1 MQRTTLKAPLRF
13 AGTGLFSA
21 QPCAI
26 TLHPSH
32 EHCGIV
38 FEHMGQRIPAHIDAL
53 SSVPVHPA
61 FASMSPRCTGVGSD
75 QINIATIEHLLS
87 ALCGLGISD
96 ALIVIESTNAHCE
109 IPILDGSAIDFVSA
123 INTSGI
129 ETLDTTINPITIT
142 ERIVIEDDDASITIE
157 PNETPSYTYTLDY
170 PQPEITNASVTWDG
184 DASDYAER
192 IAHARTFC
200 LEHEADAMHSAGLFT
215 HLSTSDML
223 VISKAGPIDNTL
235 RDPHECALHKLLDLI
250 GDLALVGRP
259 LHAKVH
265 AIKSG
270 HRMAHQ
276 AARAIIEQ
284 QS

>member
-1 MQRTTLKAPLRF
+1 MQRSTLKAPLHF
-13 AGTGLFSA
+13 SGTGLFSA
-21 QPCAI
+21 QPCSI
-26 TLHPSH
+26 TIHPSH
-32 EHCGIV
+32 DQRGIV

-53 SSVPVHPA
+53 SDRPVHPA
-61 FASMSPRCTGVGSD
+61 FASMSPRCTGVGNG

-96 ALIVIESTNAHCE
+96 ALIEIESPNAHCE
-109 IPILDGSAIDFVSA
+109 IPILDGSVIDFVHA
-123 INTSGI
+123 INTCGI
-129 ETLDTTINPITIT
+129 ETLDTTIKPITIT
-142 ERIVIEDDDASITIE
+142 ERIVIEDGDASITIE
-157 PNETPSYTYTLDY
+157 PGDQPSYAYTLDY
-170 PQPEITNASVTWDG
+170 PQHEIANATVAWNG
-184 DASDYAER
+184 DANDYAER

-223 VISKAGPIDNTL
+223 VIAKDGPIDNTL
-235 RDPHECALHKLLDLI
+235 RDTHECALHKLLDLI
-250 GDLALVGRP
+250 GDLSLVGRP
-259 LHAKVH
+259 LHAKLH

-276 AARAIIEQ
+276 AARAIIAQ